1 MVAVAAIPTD
11 AKNPLQSCSVIALTA
26 FPMALMRV
34 RFVRAAVVRSS
45 ALSFDHIFPI
55 GLRSG
60 EYGSRKNSLAPGDSI
75 DSATAMDLWLDRL
88 SITTMSPGLSF
99 GTSSQSI

>member
-34 RFVRAAVVRSS
+34 RFVRAAAVRSS
-45 ALSFDHIFPI
+45 ALTFDHMFSS

-60 EYGSRKNSLAPGDSI
+60 AGRTVWHRVIQSTP
-75 DSATAMDLWLDRL
+75 RL
-88 SITTMSPGLSF
+88 R
-99 GTSSQSI
+99 